1 VPGKELA
8 GQLPSVLQAKER
20 RFGQQTSTKMLSML
34 LPRRMGR
41 SSRGCLMFGV
51 EPPPRHWRK
60 KWVKVATAPVLRDAI
75 AQQGVEVLGG
85 ADTLFPSGAEH
96 GGWAEFGQIDAYG
109 HAHPDEVNLVVTNDE
124 HEGSAAMV
132 VLIDSAGAILSQK
145 TTSVGEKS

>member
-1 VPGKELA
+1 
-8 GQLPSVLQAKER
+8 
-20 RFGQQTSTKMLSML
+20 ML
-34 LPRRMGR
+34 LTATAKPAIMKMKGELH
-41 SSRGCLMFGV
+41 GETAEDFAPFLGT
-51 EPPPRHWRK
+51 
-60 KWVKVATAPVLRDAI
+60 KVATAPVLRDAI

-132 VLIDSAGAILSQK
+132 VLID
-145 TTSVGEKS
+145 